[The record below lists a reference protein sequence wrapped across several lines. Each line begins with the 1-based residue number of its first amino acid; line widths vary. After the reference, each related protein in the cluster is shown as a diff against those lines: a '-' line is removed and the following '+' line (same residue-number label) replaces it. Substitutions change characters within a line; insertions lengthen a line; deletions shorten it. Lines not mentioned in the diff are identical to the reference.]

1 MFIKFLSVLQQYTDF
16 QPQGPQR
23 QRRGLVPSEWK
34 SSQTQ
39 WPQSLVFHLQGT
51 SMLQTKKFTGGHQE
65 QVLESHRY
73 LNDCLQSLGLDN
85 ASRQNNFGWRMGFLC
100 LPLRLC
106 DGRERSRA
114 HINRDVNEF
123 YPETIHNSPR
133 SFLACILLLPSQLFS
148 RLLILT

>member
-1 MFIKFLSVLQQYTDF
+1 LCLRNGKAARLSGHSPWCSTYRAL
-16 QPQGPQR
+16 PCCR
-23 QRRGLVPSEWK
+23 QMAAGVSCGSGTWVSVRTGLP
-34 SSQTQ
+34 
-39 WPQSLVFHLQGT
+39 
-51 SMLQTKKFTGGHQE
+51 KKFTGGHQE